1 MQGLL
6 ERPNFS
12 RSLWNWITSNSRDG
26 LAMNESGLR
35 PLGHAVLVEPYE
47 AQKKESMIVMP
58 ETVKER
64 SLMVETRAVVVAV
77 GPEAWVDESSPRAQ
91 VGDHVMIS
99 KFAGV
104 MATGIKDGKSYR
116 FVNDRDIFCALE
128 VET

>member
-1 MQGLL
+1 M
-6 ERPNFS
+6 S
-12 RSLWNWITSNSRDG
+12 
-26 LAMNESGLR
+26 NESGLR

-47 AQKKESMIVMP
+47 PQKKESLIVMP

-64 SLMVETRAVVVAV
+64 TLMVETRAVVVAV
-77 GPEAWVDESSPRAQ
+77 GPEAWVDESSPRAA

>member
-1 MQGLL
+1 MQV
-6 ERPNFS
+6 PPAKPMSS
-12 RSLWNWITSNSRDG
+12 RGLWNLTMSNSRQG

-47 AQKKESMIVMP
+47 PQKKESLIVMP

-64 SLMVETRAVVVAV
+64 TLMVETRAVVVAV